1 MVNRDDLRKE
11 NKQDMASRQRSRRFV
26 VARNRCVVREE
37 EEGWKKRLKVVAENS
52 SLDHISVHVTHLAE
66 VGAEA
71 DQEIIEREALSS
83 PYHLIHPLA
92 NQNIMADRRRTNA
105 PAGGTSAP
113 LFVSNTEAT
122 SSQRPTRQ
130 RSASTPRKI
139 FLQTGLVPSA
149 SGSAYLELHP
159 STDTARTT
167 LVAQSGTLKLTCT
180 VHGPRPLPRT
190 AAFSPNLLLSTH
202 VKFAPFASRQRRGY
216 LRDTAERDLGLHLE
230 TALRGVVIGE
240 RWPKSAA
247 EVVITVLESEEDDWW
262 RDDDA
267 SKKNIGGVGLMNVLA
282 GCVTAAS
289 AALVDAGID
298 CVDLVSGGVAAVTGE
313 GKGTLVL
320 DPCPSEHNDL
330 RAAAVVAHLQSR
342 DELTEL
348 WVKGDAGEGFETLID
363 RAVDAAGLSRSVL
376 AEAVRE
382 AAEVKTSPQAVDTGK
397 QEVVK
402 ATDVDMTG

>member
-26 VARNRCVVREE
+26 VARNRGVVREE
-37 EEGWKKRLKVVAENS
+37 EESRKKRLKVVAENS

-66 VGAEA
+66 VH
-71 DQEIIEREALSS
+71 QEIIEREVLGS
-83 PYHLIHPLA
+83 PYHSISPLA
-92 NQNIMADRRRTNA
+92 NQTIMADRRRTNA

-122 SSQRPTRQ
+122 ASQRPTRQ

-298 CVDLVSGGVAAVTGE
+298 CVDLVSGGVAAVAGE

-382 AAEVKTSPQAVDTGK
+382 AAEIKTGPQAVDTGK

>member
-1 MVNRDDLRKE
+1 
-11 NKQDMASRQRSRRFV
+11 
-26 VARNRCVVREE
+26 VRERKKVGKPI
-37 EEGWKKRLKVVAENS
+37 EGCSRKFELGP
-52 SLDHISVHVTHLAE
+52 LSVHVTLLAE
-66 VGAEA
+66 VGAERQV
-71 DQEIIEREALSS
+71 QEIIQRDRLDHNNLQS
-83 PYHLIHPLA
+83 IT
-92 NQNIMADRRRTNA
+92 MADRRRTNA

-113 LFVSNTEAT
+113 LFVSNTEST

-130 RSASTPRKI
+130 RSSSTPRKI

-159 STDTARTT
+159 STDAARTT

-298 CVDLVSGGVAAVTGE
+298 CVDLVSGGVAAVAGE
-313 GKGTLVL
+313 GKGELVL

-348 WVKGDAGEGFETLID
+348 WVKGDAGKGFETLID

-382 AAEVKTSPQAVDTGK
+382 AAEIKTSPQTVDTGK

>member
-1 MVNRDDLRKE
+1 
-11 NKQDMASRQRSRRFV
+11 MASRQRSRMLLTIEGAHRG
-26 VARNRCVVREE
+26 RSVVREKE
-37 EEGWKKRLKVVAENS
+37 ESRKAIPGCSRKFELGPSGA
-52 SLDHISVHVTHLAE
+52 DVTHLAE
-66 VGAEA
+66 VAAEA
-71 DQEIIEREALSS
+71 DQEIIQREIGVHTTRQFLQRS
-83 PYHLIHPLA
+83 IT
-92 NQNIMADRRRTNA
+92 MADRRRTNA

-113 LFVSNTEAT
+113 IFVPTTESTA
-122 SSQRPTRQ
+122 SQRPTRQ
-130 RSASTPRKI
+130 RSSSTPRKI

-149 SGSAYLELHP
+149 SGSAYFELHP
-159 STDTARTT
+159 STDAARTT

-298 CVDLVSGGVAAVTGE
+298 CVDLVSGGVAAVAGE
-313 GKGTLVL
+313 GKGELVL

-348 WVKGDAGEGFETLID
+348 WVKGDAGQGFETLVD
-363 RAVDAAGLSRSVL
+363 RAVGAAGLSRSVL

-382 AAEVKTSPQAVDTGK
+382 AAEIKTSPQTMDAGK
-397 QEVVK
+397 QEVK
-402 ATDVDMTG
+402 STDVDMTG

>member
-1 MVNRDDLRKE
+1 
-11 NKQDMASRQRSRRFV
+11 MASRQRSRMLLTIER
-26 VARNRCVVREE
+26 AHRSRSVVREE
-37 EEGWKKRLKVVAENS
+37 EESRKAS
-52 SLDHISVHVTHLAE
+52 SGCSRKFELGPSGADVTHLAE
-66 VGAEA
+66 VAAEAA
-71 DQEIIEREALSS
+71 DQEIIES
-83 PYHLIHPLA
+83 
-92 NQNIMADRRRTNA
+92 NIAVQITRQSFQKIKITMADRRRTNA

-113 LFVSNTEAT
+113 IFVPTTEST
-122 SSQRPTRQ
+122 TSQRPTRQ
-130 RSASTPRKI
+130 RSSSTPRKI

-149 SGSAYLELHP
+149 SGSAYFELHP

-298 CVDLVSGGVAAVTGE
+298 CVDLVSGGVAAVAGE
-313 GKGTLVL
+313 GKGELVL

-348 WVKGDAGEGFETLID
+348 WVKGDAGQGFETLVD

-382 AAEVKTSPQAVDTGK
+382 AAEIKTSPQTVNAGK
-397 QEVVK
+397 QQVK
-402 ATDVDMTG
+402 STDVDMTG

>member
-1 MVNRDDLRKE
+1 
-11 NKQDMASRQRSRRFV
+11 MASRQQSRMLLTIEGAHRGRS
-26 VARNRCVVREE
+26 VVREKE
-37 EEGWKKRLKVVAENS
+37 ESRKAIPGCSRKFELGPSGA
-52 SLDHISVHVTHLAE
+52 DVTHLAE
-66 VGAEA
+66 VAAEA
-71 DQEIIEREALSS
+71 DQEIIQREIGVHTTRQFLQRS
-83 PYHLIHPLA
+83 IT
-92 NQNIMADRRRTNA
+92 MADRRRTNA

-113 LFVSNTEAT
+113 IFVPTTESTA
-122 SSQRPTRQ
+122 SQRPTRQ
-130 RSASTPRKI
+130 RSSSTPRKI

-149 SGSAYLELHP
+149 SGSAYFELHP
-159 STDTARTT
+159 STDAARTT

-298 CVDLVSGGVAAVTGE
+298 CVDLVSGGVAAVAGE
-313 GKGTLVL
+313 GKGELVL

-348 WVKGDAGEGFETLID
+348 WVKGDAGQGFETLVD
-363 RAVDAAGLSRSVL
+363 RAVGAAGLSRSVL

-382 AAEVKTSPQAVDTGK
+382 AAEIKTSPQTMDAGK
-397 QEVVK
+397 QEVK
-402 ATDVDMTG
+402 STDVDMTG

>member
-26 VARNRCVVREE
+26 VARNRGVVREE
-37 EEGWKKRLKVVAENS
+37 EESRKKRLKVVAENS

-66 VGAEA
+66 VH
-71 DQEIIEREALSS
+71 QEIIEREVLGS
-83 PYHLIHPLA
+83 PYHSISPLA
-92 NQNIMADRRRTNA
+92 NQTIMADRRRTNA

-122 SSQRPTRQ
+122 ASQRPTRQ

-298 CVDLVSGGVAAVTGE
+298 CVDLVSGGVAAVAGE